1 MSVKVLRHFEANPM
15 IPGSYLSTLK
25 NYLSHPKDWC
35 LSRQLWW
42 GHQIPA
48 YRVHITT
55 PSFIP
60 KHPST
65 VISTVSSS
73 LAAHC
78 EIGKEL
84 WVVAPS
90 ESIARHYVVN
100 ALGYPS
106 TVFQLEQD
114 EDVLDTWFSSGL
126 LPSLAAPSPNTP
138 PISVMETGGDILF
151 FWICRMAWLAVA
163 QGNPVPFDDV
173 LLHSMVLDPNG
184 KKMSKSRGNV
194 IDPLAIIHGE
204 SLKELEES
212 VVNRKEL
219 SAKEKEISVA
229 SFRKQFP
236 AGIRAYGND
245 VLRLTLLTE
254 AGKTSGITMSLS
266 KLEYGRYVTNKL
278 WNLFRFYCN
287 YANDDPMTIH
297 PMTSS
302 DDFSPVEKYI
312 ISKCELVAREEE
324 RLLGELNV
332 SKACELV
339 IHHLLN
345 DICDL

>member
-1 MSVKVLRHFEANPM
+1 M
-15 IPGSYLSTLK
+15 IPGSYLSTLS
-25 NYLSHPKDWC
+25 NYLSQPKDWC

-55 PSFIP
+55 SAFIP
-60 KHPST
+60 KRPC
-65 VISTVSSS
+65 TVSTSIPQS
-73 LAAHC
+73 ASLPLAAHC
-78 EIGKEL
+78 EVGKEL

-90 ESIARHYVVN
+90 ESIARQYVVTV
-100 ALGYPS
+100 LGYPS
-106 TVFQLEQD
+106 ATFQLEQD

-126 LPSLAAPSPNTP
+126 LPSLAPPSHNQP

-163 QGNPVPFDDV
+163 QGNPVPFDQV

-194 IDPLAIIHGE
+194 LDPLAIIHGE
-204 SLKELEES
+204 SLKELEAT

-219 SAKEKEISVA
+219 SNKEKEISVA

-245 VLRLTLLTE
+245 VLRLTLLNE
-254 AGKTSGITMSLS
+254 AGKTTGIKLSLS
-266 KLEYGRYVTNKL
+266 KLEYSRYVTNKL
-278 WNLFRFYCN
+278 WNLFRFYVN
-287 YANDDPMTIH
+287 YSSDDKLAIH
-297 PMTSS
+297 PISS
-302 DDFSPVEKYI
+302 HDDFSPVEKYI

-324 RLLGELNV
+324 RLLEELNV

-339 IHHLLN
+339 MNHLLT